1 MLKVLILLFVVVSL
15 ASCSG
20 GGEAGI
26 LDTRSREERN
36 FDMLCE
42 KPGLTCIE
50 TATGWKFRGQQY
62 LIDEV
67 CETENTGIVCE

>member
-1 MLKVLILLFVVVSL
+1 MLKIMILLFVIVLL
-15 ASCSG
+15 AGCSG

-26 LDTRSREERN
+26 FDRRSRQERN

-50 TATGWKFRGQQY
+50 TDTGWKFRGQQH
-62 LIDEV
+62 LLDEV
-67 CETENTGIVCE
+67 CETENTGIECK